1 MLESYR
7 GQPAGM
13 TIGVCKLLRDWC
25 DEMADAFVGFGYGN
39 RRTRIPG

>member
-1 MLESYR
+1 MLEAYR

-25 DEMADAFVGFGYGN
+25 DEMADAFKGIAFGN